1 MGNIKDKFWL
11 WGHPAGSHN
20 FIVKKFSRITP
31 AEACYYMDIE
41 NLIFVR
47 FYGDPPYFLYEKY
60 AISFEP
66 LKNVIWSI
74 VGANGETSENDFEFF
89 LKIAE
94 KFKNIKGAIT
104 DDFFYNG
111 PKGGRWA
118 VYDLDYLK
126 KVKNILKSRGLELW
140 GVLYYHQIDLPLKDY
155 IDFFDVM
162 TLWIWEAKDI
172 LRIGDFFEK
181 FKKLYPSV
189 LATWTGLH
197 FAKENKYSSFDF
209 MGAGFPNIPYGVRE
223 FKSKFGGQ
231 LVNYG
236 RFRKI
241 HYKSIYY
248 LAQLF
253 LSFRK
258 KK

>member
-1 MGNIKDKFWL
+1 MGGIKDKVWL

-31 AEACYYMDIE
+31 AEACYYMDIK

-47 FYGDPPYFLYEKY
+47 FYGNPPYFLYEKY

-104 DDFFYNG
+104 DDFFYNS
-111 PKGGRWA
+111 PKGDRWA

-126 KVKNILKSRGLELW
+126 KVKNILKSRSLELW
-140 GVLYYHQIDLPLKDY
+140 GVLYYHQVDLPLKDY
-155 IDFFDVM
+155 IDFFDVI
-162 TLWIWEAKDI
+162 TLWIWEAKGI
-172 LRIGDFFEK
+172 LKIGDFFDK
-181 FKKLYPSV
+181 FKKLYPSKRSLIGIYLWDYGGKREMPLDLFEYQFNFALNLLSNNEIEGIIF
-189 LATWTGLH
+189 LASCICDLKLKTV
-197 FAKENKYSSFDF
+197 EY
-209 MGAGFPNIPYGVRE
+209 VRE
-223 FKSKFGGQ
+223 RLK
-231 LVNYG
+231 N
-236 RFRKI
+236 I
-241 HYKSIYY
+241 
-248 LAQLF
+248 
-253 LSFRK
+253 
-258 KK
+258 